1 VAVMRSA
8 FANIGLTLAK
18 KEAYSPPVNVSPP

>member
-1 VAVMRSA
+1 MQRWAKEAAMRSA

-18 KEAYSPPVNVSPP
+18 KSLQPAG